1 MAFTTPKAIIDA
13 LYSLVKGL
21 NPDGPAKGGGYRFE
35 PRSGAADWESVPE
48 SDRDRRFTIEAL
60 TRREI
65 QMFGSINEIDYG
77 GTFQLHIMHNVGKE
91 ERDFMVRRDMDLF
104 QIAEEMED
112 KDNFDTIAGLSLI
125 RLNPPFAI
133 RKLEKHWYSVLTFRI
148 NFTLA
153 AP

>member
-133 RKLEKHWYSVLTFRI
+133 RKLEKHWHSVLTFRI
-148 NFTLA
+148 NFALA